1 MQIGLALFI
10 MGFISLVVVSIG
22 ATITSNIDFCHKH
35 FHGLRIIQGL

>member
-22 ATITSNIDFCHKH
+22 ATITSIAILIFAINIFTA
-35 FHGLRIIQGL
+35 LE